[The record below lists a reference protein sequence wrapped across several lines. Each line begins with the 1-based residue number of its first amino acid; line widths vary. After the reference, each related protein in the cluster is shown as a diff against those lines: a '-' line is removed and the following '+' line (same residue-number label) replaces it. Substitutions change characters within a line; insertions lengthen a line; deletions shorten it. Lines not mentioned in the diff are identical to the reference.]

1 MINRGSLDGN
11 PNSSN
16 GGGMPWRST
25 PGGLAV
31 NSLTA
36 SGVCVK
42 QEPDEKP
49 SMEEMKEIKRT
60 LIKTG
65 GINGLGSTV
74 NTMTTNTVNNNQLG
88 HFVAVNSGYQVKMEL
103 TGNSSSSCPQQNL
116 SSNPG
121 QQHNSKDSSNSD
133 DPLAAIMNQTIFE
146 GESLNMYIQVPGNGS
161 SPTFV
166 TASSAKPTGKNNQG
180 QNEPQQLEQQQQQ
193 QLQRSSPQKKG
204 TPAKSSG
211 CQGTTTTSSGEEVQC
226 GTSEAGPGGDQVTSY
241 NCDSCSRVMKGEML
255 LKAHKFQEHHVNP
268 ELENTSIPQNKFP
281 CRVCCKLFTR
291 NSDVKAHILRV
302 HCGDRR
308 YPCTLCG
315 KRFKESTHLRKHLYT
330 HTGERPHFCTHCN
343 KGFQTSSDLKRHK
356 KTRVHQERVDQANAA
371 GNKDPAAPA
380 TAPTSGA
387 VTATTLVEKTSNSNS
402 LIESTSMDTSNMD
415 FDRWTDQDDDLEST
429 LAGNGTGGTTIQ
441 VSTGGTVVQ
450 ASARNSPFTTINPL
464 DTTHHIA
471 NTSTAGVILSRG
483 TIHNDIIQSTTSM
496 PIFTTTSP
504 ITNTEFIQMTQQPRS
519 VTTSNILLQQQQQ
532 QQPIVQQIQF
542 LNEPLQLNSSKQPP
556 WITQTSSGIIL
567 QHQDS
572 STTASIV
579 GQELI
584 AGLSSSSPL
593 SDVLSSLPSQPM
605 GVHNLTLPSTTLD
618 LSDIKWG
625 ILEPTTAVST
635 IKRSGSM
642 EEAHVQPERIH
653 IREDM

>member
-1 MINRGSLDGN
+1 
-11 PNSSN
+11 
-16 GGGMPWRST
+16 
-25 PGGLAV
+25 
-31 NSLTA
+31 
-36 SGVCVK
+36 
-42 QEPDEKP
+42 
-49 SMEEMKEIKRT
+49 
-60 LIKTG
+60 
-65 GINGLGSTV
+65 
-74 NTMTTNTVNNNQLG
+74 
-88 HFVAVNSGYQVKMEL
+88 
-103 TGNSSSSCPQQNL
+103 
-116 SSNPG
+116 
-121 QQHNSKDSSNSD
+121 
-133 DPLAAIMNQTIFE
+133 
-146 GESLNMYIQVPGNGS
+146 
-161 SPTFV
+161 
-166 TASSAKPTGKNNQG
+166 
-180 QNEPQQLEQQQQQ
+180 
-193 QLQRSSPQKKG
+193 
-204 TPAKSSG
+204 
-211 CQGTTTTSSGEEVQC
+211 
-226 GTSEAGPGGDQVTSY
+226 
-241 NCDSCSRVMKGEML
+241 
-255 LKAHKFQEHHVNP
+255 
-268 ELENTSIPQNKFP
+268 
-281 CRVCCKLFTR
+281 
-291 NSDVKAHILRV
+291 
-302 HCGDRR
+302 
-308 YPCTLCG
+308 
-315 KRFKESTHLRKHLYT
+315 
-330 HTGERPHFCTHCN
+330 
-343 KGFQTSSDLKRHK
+343 
-356 KTRVHQERVDQANAA
+356 
-371 GNKDPAAPA
+371 
-380 TAPTSGA
+380 
-387 VTATTLVEKTSNSNS
+387 
-402 LIESTSMDTSNMD
+402 MDTSNMD